1 MATSTDN
8 TILGDTDAT
17 AASETYPKPENEP
30 IILTGI
36 RRPRKQDAMSP
47 LRYPGSKRKM
57 LPAIHE
63 LILTSASRPSLF
75 VEPFCGGAS
84 IALGLLEMDAVDHIL
99 LADLDPLISAFWHEA
114 TTAADRLIDDMMREP
129 VTVERWD
136 QWRQASPTCSRG
148 RAMKCLFLNR
158 TNFSGIIGGSAGPI
172 GGRSQVSKYKIDC
185 RFEKE
190 SLARRIHNIKRFA
203 DEGRIATVLG
213 CSWQETLRFVRSND
227 KMWSPNDTLLYFD
240 PPYIQKAHRLYTHLF
255 SSGDHK
261 TLANC
266 LMSGLP
272 YRWILSYD
280 REPLVFDLYRNM
292 PGVYEYHVSHH
303 YTMRGNRFGPDPG
316 REVLYANFRPIR
328 SYSCLEAERLHT
340 DEHRFD
346 ADQ

>member
-1 MATSTDN
+1 MTRESRTYQNTVTSTGS
-8 TILGDTDAT
+8 TTLGDKDA
-17 AASETYPKPENEP
+17 AALGEAYPNSENGST
-30 IILTGI
+30 ILTGI
-36 RRPRKQDAMSP
+36 RRPQKRDAMSP

-63 LILTSASRPSLF
+63 LILTSAGRPSLF

-158 TNFSGIIGGSAGPI
+158 TTFSGIIGGSAGPI
-172 GGRSQVSKYKIDC
+172 GGRSQASKYKIDC

-190 SLARRIHNIKRFA
+190 TLARRIRNIKRLA
-203 DEGRIATVLG
+203 DEGRIAAVLG

-227 KMWSPNDTLLYFD
+227 GMWCLNDTMLYFD
-240 PPYIQKAHRLYTHLF
+240 PPYIQKAHRLYAHLF
-255 SSGDHK
+255 SSDDHK
-261 TLANC
+261 ALANC
-266 LMSGLP
+266 LISGLP

-280 REPLVFDLYRNM
+280 REPLVFDLYRNL
-292 PGVYEYHVSHH
+292 PDVFEYYVSHH
-303 YTMRGNRFGPDPG
+303 YTMRGIRLGPDPG
-316 REVLYANFRPIR
+316 REILYANFQPIGR
-328 SYSCLEAERLHT
+328 EVT
-340 DEHRFD
+340 
-346 ADQ
+346 